1 MLDLQLKLVLIAK
14 THQLHSFG
22 YISNYGSS
30 AQGSKAIV
38 NKKKWTSY
46 EQSVQVESLE

>member
-1 MLDLQLKLVLIAK
+1 MLDLQWKLVLIEK
-14 THQLHSFG
+14 THQLYSFG
-22 YISNYGSS
+22 YITNYGSS

-38 NKKKWTSY
+38 NKEWTSY